1 MQRHRVPRAKGGARS
16 LREKEAYGKPQIP
29 GCQGAAN
36 GVGGAR
42 FVGGASGGPALGSG
56 RGSQELG
63 GARRVVA
70 AQRRQ

>member
-1 MQRHRVPRAKGGARS
+1 MENHKSQDAKG
-16 LREKEAYGKPQIP
+16 PQTEWE
-29 GCQGAAN
+29 GQK
-36 GVGGAR
+36 
-42 FVGGASGGPALGSG
+42 FMGGASGGPVLGSG